1 MDSASG
7 GPVWQKDVQYVLYC
21 YIRLKL
27 DSPLVTEHCTYGGV
41 IWCYASTV
49 SSTLRY
55 RVTQLKKHVVCRD
68 MALHILN
75 LSSGL
80 TYDFSFTLHPLYP
93 QGTIPK
99 YRKER
104 EGPQCLHRRCPWQR
118 RTTCRP
124 VTVRVPGALYSQP
137 SHNLALVLPLFLS
150 PPVAMPDCI
159 KVIELLSRLCS

>member
-68 MALHILN
+68 MALHVLN

-104 EGPQCLHRRCPWQR
+104 EGPQCLHGRCPWQTNQNQTKVLTGGGDLR
-118 RTTCRP
+118 EAQ
-124 VTVRVPGALYSQP
+124 VDVPLSVSHSCVWSQ
-137 SHNLALVLPLFLS
+137 SWAQ
-150 PPVAMPDCI
+150 
-159 KVIELLSRLCS
+159 